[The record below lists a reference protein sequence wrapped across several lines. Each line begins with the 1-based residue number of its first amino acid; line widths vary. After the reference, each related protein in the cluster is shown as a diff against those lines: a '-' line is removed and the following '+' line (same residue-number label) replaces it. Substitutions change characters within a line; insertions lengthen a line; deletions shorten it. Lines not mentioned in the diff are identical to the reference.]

1 MMNEIKKELRKLA
14 DPEKAKLLQGFFK
27 TGPGEYGEGDVFLGI
42 VMPKQREVVKKYK
55 DASFEDVRALLD
67 SEIHEHRMVGL
78 LILVQKYP
86 KDKKRIYD
94 FYMKNRKRINNW
106 DLVDVTTPNIVG
118 DYLLDKDR
126 RVLYE
131 LAKSKNIWERRISV
145 LATFMFIKNN
155 DYDDSLKIAEL
166 L

>member
-155 DYDDSLKIAEL
+155 DYDDSLKIAGT
-166 L
+166 